1 MNKRSTSSTIS
12 SVSLEQHPERIA
24 GTDLAKL
31 RCPPWMVSFQQ
42 SLIPPDFLTDSAA
55 QIVEVIWPLSSSTCR
70 SSAALGSNDVLTLRG
85 FIQETLKRSRTSYST
100 LQVALYYL
108 IVIKPHIPDRDFTQ
122 EQFHDDGPL
131 ALSLQ
136 CGRRMFLT
144 ALILASKYLQDRNYS
159 NQAWSRLSGLSVQD
173 VNTNEMAFLSA
184 VDWRLHI
191 SERIFQRWAD
201 IVLQYTTITS
211 TRGQSHRSP
220 TTGKES
226 NVGWHSI
233 IPRLTPQLDTI
244 EINTSRPTPT
254 SCPLPAEAHLVSN
267 VEELAGVKHPQAV
280 VHVEG
285 LPPTPPYDLY
295 GGVSPPADILR
306 TTSQTK
312 EPRPTLGHR
321 LPTPMMTPPSSG
333 ENTPAASTHAISPRK
348 SSFARALAH
357 ADRSCTARLTLDASS
372 AAVRAARALLLQD
385 CQRPNHRQSTSRG
398 GNADA
403 LAMMSADTH
412 GPFRTTCANSKD
424 FVRIVANPTL
434 REGNSEG
441 VKERA
446 LRCQRRRIRLTSDG
460 RSCPPYH
467 PLSARDRGITRE
479 SCKENK
485 VSFLRREPC
494 FGNSQAVAMAISM
507 LPTIDT
513 ALQSVKTIR

>member
-1 MNKRSTSSTIS
+1 
-12 SVSLEQHPERIA
+12 
-24 GTDLAKL
+24 
-31 RCPPWMVSFQQ
+31 MVSFQQ
-42 SLIPPDFLTDSAA
+42 SLILPDSPTDSAA

-85 FIQETLKRSRTSYST
+85 FIQDTLKRSRTSYST

-122 EQFHDDGPL
+122 EQLHDDGPF

-173 VNTNEMAFLSA
+173 INTNEMAFLSA

-191 SERIFQRWAD
+191 SETIFQRWAD

-211 TRGQSHRSP
+211 TRDRSHRSP
-220 TTGKES
+220 TIGKDS

-244 EINTSRPTPT
+244 EIDTSRPTPT
-254 SCPLPAEAHLVSN
+254 TCPLPAEAHLVSN
-267 VEELAGVKHPQAV
+267 VKEVARGKQPQAV

-285 LPPTPPYDLY
+285 LPLTPPYDLY
-295 GGVSPPADILR
+295 GGVSPPADVLR
-306 TTSQTK
+306 TTSRTK
-312 EPRPTLGHR
+312 VPRTTPDHR

-348 SSFARALAH
+348 SSIAHALAH
-357 ADRSCTARLTLDASS
+357 ADRSCTARLTLDAPS
-372 AAVRAARALLLQD
+372 AAVRATRALLQD
-385 CQRPNHRQSTSRG
+385 CQRPNHRRSSSRG

-403 LAMMSADTH
+403 LAIMSADTH
-412 GPFRTTCANSKD
+412 GPFRMTCANSKD
-424 FVRIVANPTL
+424 FVQIVAKPTS

-446 LRCQRRRIRLTSDG
+446 LRCQRRRSRLTSDG
-460 RSCPPYH
+460 RSCSPYH

-479 SCKENK
+479 SCNENK
-485 VSFLRREPC
+485 VRASLLRREPC
-494 FGNSQAVAMAISM
+494 FGNSQAVAMALSM